1 MKIGTRGS
9 KLALA
14 QADKVCGL
22 LREKGNTA
30 EVVVIKTSGDVHTTE
45 PLHAMTGGVGAF
57 VREIDEF
64 LLKGEVDAAVHSLK
78 DVPTKRPDKI
88 VMAAVLKRE
97 SALDVAITR
106 DGSKLSELKD
116 GSVVGTS
123 STRRTAL
130 MRKYYPGLATMNIRG
145 NVDTRLRK
153 LRDGEYDAILLA
165 EAGLIRLGL
174 DVRAERLDPYEFVPS
189 ANQGVIAIVAK
200 PGTAAYDSVCGLN
213 DPDTWLETRVER
225 IITAAMDGGCVVPM
239 GAYAKRSGDRLDVV
253 CEVLSLDGKRQAR
266 VREWIPVEG
275 HEAHAL
281 RLAEKLAAAGGRGL
295 IEAAKLQLRGCGDER

>member
-45 PLHAMTGGVGAF
+45 PLHTMTGGVGAF

-174 DVRAERLDPYEFVPS
+174 DVRAER
-189 ANQGVIAIVAK
+189 
-200 PGTAAYDSVCGLN
+200 
-213 DPDTWLETRVER
+213 